1 MLNLLFTLDSAA
13 LVRAAH
19 NTVTLDATHPANAV
33 VEEIGHGAEAVVNA
47 IALNPNLDLMTT
59 IGLALLAVLLIVLS
73 GMCSGSEVAFFALKH
88 NDIDAL
94 EKEDDAAAKRVLAL
108 LENSDRLLASILV
121 GNNMVN
127 ICLIIITTQLIDQVF
142 LFSGV
147 WDFIF
152 KTIVVTFLLLLFGE
166 IMPKVFTQSNPVRM
180 SKLFSMPM
188 KLLCW
193 LSYPLAF
200 VLMRTSSRVSRFA
213 MKNAEIS
220 IEELANAVDLTETG
234 SEEEQKMLSGIVS
247 FGQTEVVEIMHSR
260 VDITG
265 LEYDASYA
273 EVKRVIVET
282 GYSRIPVYGDD
293 LDDIR
298 GILYVK
304 DLLPH
309 ISEGEEFEWQKLLRK
324 PYFVPEHMMIDDLL
338 KAFQKRKIHISIVV
352 DEYGATQGL
361 VSLEDVLEEVVGEI
375 TDESDDD
382 EEKLYEKIGERAY
395 IFDAKIHIREFERVI
410 GYEEEAFADVEGHAE
425 TLAGLMMELKRDL
438 PRRGDELRTH
448 GAKFFI
454 ATMDGRRVDKIKVEI
469 DG

>member
-1 MLNLLFTLDSAA
+1 MLMPLMTLDSAA

-19 NTVTLDATHPANAV
+19 NGATLDNA
-33 VEEIGHGAEAVVNA
+33 HLTASLEAVSQSADTVVNA
-47 IALNPNLDLMTT
+47 IAINQNIDYVTVV
-59 IGLALLAVLLIVLS
+59 GLALLSLLLLALS
-73 GMCSGSEVAFFALKH
+73 AICSGSEVAFFSLTH
-88 NDIDAL
+88 NDLDKL
-94 EKEDDAAAKRVLAL
+94 EKEDDASSQRVLAL

-127 ICLIIITTQLIDQVF
+127 ICLIIITTQLIDQLFV
-142 LFSGV
+142 FSGV
-147 WDFIF
+147 WDFVF

-166 IMPKVFTQSNPVRM
+166 IMPKVFTQANPVRM
-180 SKLFSMPM
+180 SKFASMPM
-188 KLLCW
+188 RLLCW
-193 LSYPLAF
+193 LAYPLAL

-213 MKNAEIS
+213 MKSAEIS

-247 FGQTEVVEIMHSR
+247 FGQTEVVEIMRSR

-265 LEYDASYA
+265 LEFDAPFS

-309 ISEGEEFEWQKLLRK
+309 INESHSFEWQKLLRK
-324 PYFVPEHMMIDDLL
+324 PYFVHEHMMIDDLL
-338 KAFQKRKIHISIVV
+338 KKFQKKKIHIAIVV

-361 VSLEDVLEEVVGEI
+361 ISLEDILEEVVGEI
-375 TDESDDD
+375 TDESD
-382 EEKLYEKIGERAY
+382 EEEELLYEKIGERTY
-395 IFDAKIHIREFERVI
+395 IFDAKIHIGEFVRAI
-410 GYEEEAFADVEGHAE
+410 GYDEDAFSDVEGHAE

-438 PRRGDELRTH
+438 PRRGDELQSH
-448 GAKFFI
+448 GVKFFI
-454 ATMDGRRVDKIKVEI
+454 ATMEGRRVDKIKVEV